1 MHIPE
6 PVMSLAIST
15 AKKENTANFSKA
27 LSKFQKE
34 DPTFRV
40 VLDPESNQVKSILIF
55 FLYFRLLSREWVSY
69 ISIFMWKE

>member
-6 PVMSLAIST
+6 PVMSLAIT
-15 AKKENTANFSKA
+15 TKKESSANFSKA

-40 VLDPESNQVKSILIF
+40 VLDPESNQVKTIDFYSVF
-55 FLYFRLLSREWVSY
+55 
-69 ISIFMWKE
+69 